1 MPQHRLSPT
10 ERFRDEL
17 GYRLSVDAH
26 LCLPSANILVGVL
39 IDALDALDQRSNAL
53 SLITLRN
60 VLSVSEEV
68 LALGRVLG
76 IPDPESL
83 RPEDRSSIPV
93 SALEDLQLLC
103 LPRTCLDPETCPLT
117 LLRRSKVLRTYLSI
131 ARLLSSYIGP
141 QGVQDLVRDFNRP
154 NSGQV
159 LMTDVYTRR
168 VPGVGPRSVKVR
180 GEERRKVDFAAT
192 FSPPVE
198 IPSKIW
204 APAPYQRNSRGW
216 PITRSMRSVEK
227 ERYTFSGNPAKLAKK
242 HIQVSKTGGWKS
254 LKLTF
259 ERFSS

>member
-60 VLSVSEEV
+60 VLSVSEE
-68 LALGRVLG
+68 
-76 IPDPESL
+76 
-83 RPEDRSSIPV
+83 SIPV